1 MLEKGVRQEGI
12 HEERIQ
18 KERVWSLRD
27 IQENLKDVLNVIGN
41 LLENLVKEKVKG
53 KKNVVGL
60 RENLLV
66 DEGIGRI
73 VRG

>member
-12 HEERIQ
+12 HEEGIL
-18 KERVWSLRD
+18 KERAGSLRD
-27 IQENLKDVLNVIGN
+27 IQEYQKDVLNVI
-41 LLENLVKEKVKG
+41 ENLPENRVKEKVKG

-66 DEGIGRI
+66 DEGIRRI